1 MKRWRLCPLRRG
13 GVSLRAALW
22 LMGLFAVAVALA
34 LFAGNDPGTVTLYW
48 PPHRVDISLNL
59 FLLLMALV
67 FVALHFALRT
77 LSAFFGI
84 PQQARRWRLQQ
95 RERAIQAALLD
106 SFSHLLGG
114 RYIRARKAAEL
125 VASLEEA
132 VARSGETLSYAERL
146 RTLSHLLAA
155 ESAHAL
161 QDRNLRE
168 KHFLLALEH
177 SQARDALEMRDG
189 VQLRAARWA
198 LDDRD
203 AAKSMEWLD
212 LMHQG
217 ASRRTIA
224 LRLRFKAARMAGRP
238 LQALEMAR
246 QLTKHR
252 AFSEVAGKSIV
263 RGLAMEHL
271 DGAHDPVQLQR
282 AWDAL
287 EPAEREMPDV
297 AMQAAQRLLDQQG
310 DAATSRQWLLPVWSR
325 MQEQPEALS
334 LAQKVRLVRT
344 LESGF
349 GAAGQAPE
357 GQWLARIEAAQI
369 ANPRDA
375 ALQYLAG
382 VVCMRLSLWGKAQ
395 QMLKQSLAMLQDAGL
410 KRDAWRAIAAMAEQR
425 QDTAAATEA
434 YRQALVEAARS

>member
-1 MKRWRLCPLRRG
+1 MRT
-13 GVSLRAALW
+13 ALW

-48 PPHRVDISLNL
+48 PPHRIDISLNL
-59 FLLLMALV
+59 FLLLIGLV
-67 FVALHFALRT
+67 FVTLHFALRT

-95 RERAIQAALLD
+95 RERAIQSALLD
-106 SFSHLLGG
+106 SLSHLMGG

-125 VASLEEA
+125 VVSLEES
-132 VARSGETLSYAERL
+132 VVQGGEVLVYAERL

-161 QDRNLRE
+161 QDRTLRE
-168 KHFLLALEH
+168 KHFRLAMEH
-177 SQARDALEMRDG
+177 ALARDAQETRDG

-212 LMHQG
+212 LMPQG
-217 ASRRTIA
+217 ASRRTLA
-224 LRLRFKAARMAGRP
+224 LRLRFKSARMAGRP

-246 QLTKHR
+246 LLTKHR
-252 AFSEVAGKSIV
+252 AFSEVAGKSIA
-263 RGLAMEHL
+263 RGLAIEL
-271 DGAHDPVQLQR
+271 ILAAHDPVQLQR
-282 AWDAL
+282 AWDSL
-287 EPAEREMPDV
+287 EPTEREMPDV
-297 AMQAAQRLLDQQG
+297 AMQAAERLLEQG
-310 DAATSRQWLLPVWSR
+310 GDGATSRQWLMPVWNVLLGSQDLLNLGQR
-325 MQEQPEALS
+325 
-334 LAQKVRLVRT
+334 VRLVRI
-344 LESGF
+344 LETGF
-349 GAAGQAPE
+349 GSSGQAVDA
-357 GQWLARIEAAQI
+357 QWLSRIESAQI

-382 VVCMRLSLWGKAQ
+382 VVCMRLRLWGKAQ
-395 QMLKQSLAMLQDAGL
+395 QMLKQSLALLQDSGL
-410 KRDAWRAIAAMAEQR
+410 KRDAWRALAEMAEQR

-434 YRQALVEAARS
+434 YRQALKEAAKR